1 MTTDIDTATTDLTKL
16 DRVALAR
23 ALRELPVEEWNA
35 AVAAA
40 RRAQP
45 YWRADLSSANLRSAN
60 LRSADLSSANLSS
73 ANLYSADL
81 YSADLRSANL
91 YSADL
96 SSANLYSADL
106 RSADLSSA
114 DLRSANLR
122 SANLSS
128 ANLGDH
134 KLTGRAAW
142 IGEVSGYPVLLLATE
157 GGHVLRAGCWT
168 GVLDDAVERAFE
180 EDESRLVRAEAE
192 AVVAHGRAVLAAWT
206 EADA

>member
-60 LRSADLSSANLSS
+60 LRSADLSSAN
-73 ANLYSADL
+73 
-81 YSADLRSANL
+81 
-91 YSADL
+91 L

>member
-45 YWRADLSSANLRSAN
+45 YWRADLS
-60 LRSADLSSANLSS
+60 
-73 ANLYSADL
+73 
-81 YSADLRSANL
+81 
-91 YSADL
+91 
-96 SSANLYSADL
+96 
-106 RSADLSSA
+106 
-114 DLRSANLR
+114 

>member
-60 LRSADLSSANLSS
+60 LRSADLS
-73 ANLYSADL
+73 
-81 YSADLRSANL
+81 
-91 YSADL
+91 
-96 SSANLYSADL
+96 
-106 RSADLSSA
+106 
-114 DLRSANLR
+114 